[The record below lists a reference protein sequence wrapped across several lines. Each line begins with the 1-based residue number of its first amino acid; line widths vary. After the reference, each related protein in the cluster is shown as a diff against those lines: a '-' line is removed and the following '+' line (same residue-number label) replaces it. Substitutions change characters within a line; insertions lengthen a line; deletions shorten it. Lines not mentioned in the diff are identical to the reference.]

1 MEAIFAGVVETE
13 ETRQGLMTET
23 GTTTGS
29 GTESVT
35 GMTAGIVTKIVTEI
49 EVTLR

>member
-13 ETRQGLMTET
+13 ETRRGIMTET

-29 GTESVT
+29 GTEAVT
-35 GMTAGIVTKIVTEI
+35 GIVTEIVTEI